1 MAVINGSK
9 SADFLV
15 GTAGNDSI
23 LLRWNDDVAQ
33 GNGGSDNFIIDGRYV
48 YDGDY
53 YEINDLDFSAGDRLT
68 LRQLDDNTF
77 SNTIDPDNHLQIMG
91 RTNDGAVFNSFDDI
105 IEGVLAGNMALSF
118 SGLNDTVL
126 TLNVDGKGI
135 SILLKGISIFDIGFG
150 GGDLS
155 PGNDIIHGGGNNDQM
170 FGWGGDDE
178 LLLRWDQ
185 DTANGGDGAD
195 TFILDGR
202 YVDDGDAH
210 VIEDLNFAD
219 GDTLVFRYMDA
230 GTFDNDVDLA
240 NNLAV
245 ANAGAT
251 ATFDS
256 VEDILEAHAN
266 GVMTAA
272 DDGFGG
278 TVLSLTTG
286 GDSFTVTLDGLDII

>member
-1 MAVINGSK
+1 MDSVSFAWLFSIWIGYLCSNLRLPPGYLGLCGSRQFDYMVVK
-9 SADFLV
+9 
-15 GTAGNDSI
+15 DS
-23 LLRWNDDVAQ
+23 
-33 GNGGSDNFIIDGRYV
+33 GRR
-48 YDGDY
+48 
-53 YEINDLDFSAGDRLT
+53 FMT
-68 LRQLDDNTF
+68 
-77 SNTIDPDNHLQIMG
+77 
-91 RTNDGAVFNSFDDI
+91 
-105 IEGVLAGNMALSF
+105 
-118 SGLNDTVL
+118 
-126 TLNVDGKGI
+126 
-135 SILLKGISIFDIGFG
+135 IGFG

>member
-23 LLRWNDDVAQ
+23 LLRWDDDIAQ
-33 GNGGSDNFIIDGRYV
+33 GNGGADNFIIDGRYV

-53 YEINDLDFSAGDRLT
+53 YEINDLDFSAGDTLT

-77 SNTIDPDNHLQIMG
+77 SDTIDPDNHLQIMG
-91 RTNDGAVFNSFDDI
+91 KVNDGAVIDSFDDI
-105 IEGVLAGNMALSF
+105 VEGVLAGNMSLSF

-126 TLNVDGKGI
+126 TLNIDGNAI
-135 SILLKGISIFDIGFG
+135 SILLKGISIFDIGLG
-150 GGDLS
+150 GDDLS
-155 PGNDIIHGGGNNDQM
+155 PGNDVVLGSANNDQM

-219 GDTLVFRYMDA
+219 GDTLIFRFMDA
-230 GTFDNDVDLA
+230 GTFDDAADPGND
-240 NNLAV
+240 LAV
-245 ANAGAT
+245 ANSGGT

-256 VEDILEAHAN
+256 VADILEAHAN

-278 TVLSLTTG
+278 TTLSLTTC